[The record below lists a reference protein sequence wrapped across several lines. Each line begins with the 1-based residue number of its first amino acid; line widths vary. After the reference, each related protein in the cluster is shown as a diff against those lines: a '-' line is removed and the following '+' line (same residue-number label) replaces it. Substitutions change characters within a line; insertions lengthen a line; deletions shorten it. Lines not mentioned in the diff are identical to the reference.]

1 MATDLGLLIGVVVL
15 TMVCGSIASA
25 SARGALPRN
34 GAIGI
39 RTKATKSSDAAW
51 DVGHRAAVPLMRW
64 TTWFG
69 VLMTVVTIVAV
80 IVLRPGEGPGWEVA
94 APILGF
100 VGVFVGLMAAGV
112 VADRAAK
119 AVG

>member
-15 TMVCGSIASA
+15 TLVCGSIASA
-25 SARGALPRN
+25 SAKGALPRN

-51 DVGHRAAVPLMRW
+51 DAGHRAAVPMMRW

-69 VLMTVVTIVAV
+69 VLMTMVTAAAV
-80 IVLRPGEGPGWEVA
+80 IVLRPGEEPGWEVT

-100 VGVFVGLMAAGV
+100 AGVSVGLMAAGV
-112 VADRAAK
+112 VANRAAK